1 MALYREGK
9 AAMAA
14 DGTVTGTGTKWQS
27 SLSLIRP
34 GATIMFLSSPIQMAV
49 VNKVVS
55 DTEIKAITTKG
66 AVVASS
72 DYAIMLSDSLTV
84 DGLAQDV
91 AETLRYYQSQET
103 VIADA
108 VEFFKNFDFDSLQNL
123 ANQIKEDSEAAGA
136 SATAAAASET
146 AAKNSETNAKSSET
160 AAKTSETNAKASETA
175 AETARDQVQQI
186 INDAGEQSTLVVLAQ
201 PSGAEKIGMSF
212 GGTLNYAVNWVF
224 PEAFG
229 TEYNESML
237 QAAVDY
243 AVNHGL
249 RLVANNRTF
258 TLNSAVKFPTQLN
271 ADFTGTVI
279 ISGAGITS
287 GSTIKISG
295 PASIAAGQYSGTIHN
310 LTLLRQLVSGHADT
324 ASNVDG
330 ISFGGSD
337 GQSSD
342 MRFYNLQVIG
352 FRDNVRFDGP
362 DTYLNHFIMPRIGI
376 CWRRAIAVYA
386 SVNSNENHGF
396 IGGSVFNANNPSGT
410 AVGVYIDPAAS
421 ATDLYFSGVSI
432 DYCDNSIFQYQST
445 VNCVNCHFENNNNN
459 PHVTLSYTGGKE
471 KPVFVATGG
480 TMGGGPGIVSW
491 TGVPAEQAGGRPWYI
506 YVKFDGQSN
515 VHING
520 MKCGGYLSGQRR
532 NTQLV
537 KVQHNQPG
545 ALNSIVLKP
554 ILDAGNNDSSS
565 RPMRL
570 CDAINAIMIT
580 PLNLNAWTQS
590 YGSGSSGYVFSTD
603 TSVYYDEDSPSSR
616 KYVGT
621 DGTNTTGL
629 YQEIPCSAM
638 SVINVHVEVK
648 VTTLTQGYCALRVDF
663 YDFKGNV
670 ISSSIKSISAVTDW
684 TQVWVY
690 MKVPNGAVK
699 VRIQEYYN
707 AFIGTAYFSNENV
720 WFH

>member
-34 GATIMFLSSPIQMAV
+34 GATIMFLSSPIQIAV

-55 DTEIKAITTKG
+55 DTEIKAITTNG
-66 AVVASS
+66 AVVAST
-72 DYAIMLSDSLTV
+72 DYAILLSDSLTV

-108 VEFFKNFDFDSLQNL
+108 VEFFNDFDFESLQNL
-123 ANQIKEDSEAAGA
+123 ANQIKADSEAAES
-136 SATAAAASET
+136 SATAAAASE
-146 AAKNSETNAKSSET
+146 N
-160 AAKTSETNAKASETA
+160 AAKTSEVA
-175 AETARDQVQQI
+175 AENVRDQVQQI
-186 INDAGEQSTLVVLAQ
+186 INDAGEQSTLVALAQ
-201 PSGAEKIGMSF
+201 PSGAEKIGMPF
-212 GGTLNYAVNWVF
+212 GGKLNYAVNWVF

-229 TEYNESML
+229 TEYNETML

-243 AVNHGL
+243 AVAHGL
-249 RLVANNRTF
+249 LLVANNRTF
-258 TLNSAVKFPTQLN
+258 TLNGAVKFPTQLN

-279 ISGAGITS
+279 ISGPGITS
-287 GSTIKISG
+287 GATIKISG
-295 PASIAAGQYSGTIHN
+295 PASVVAGQHSGTIHN
-310 LTLLRQLVSGHADT
+310 LTLRRQLVSGHADT
-324 ASNVDG
+324 SSNVDG

-342 MRFYNLQVIG
+342 MSFYNLQVIG

-362 DTYLNHFIMPRIGI
+362 DTYLNHFIIPRIGI

-386 SVNSNENHGF
+386 SVNSNENNGF

-421 ATDLYFSGVSI
+421 ATDLYFNRTSI
-432 DYCDNSIFQYQST
+432 DYCDNSIVQYQST

-471 KPVFVATGG
+471 RPVFVGTGG
-480 TMGGGPGIVSW
+480 TMGGGPGVVSW
-491 TGVPAEQAGGRPWYI
+491 TGKPSKPLTPTEQAGGRPCYI

-520 MKCGGYLSGQRR
+520 MKCGGYLAGQRR

-537 KVQHNQPG
+537 KVQYNQPN

-554 ILDAGNNDSSS
+554 ILDAGNADSSS

-570 CDAINAIMIT
+570 CDAINCILVS
-580 PLNLNAWTQS
+580 PYDLNAWTQS
-590 YGSGSSGYVFSTD
+590 YGSGSSAYVFSTD

-621 DGTNTTGL
+621 EGINATGL
-629 YQEIPCSAM
+629 YQEIPCSAL
-638 SVINVHVEVK
+638 SVINVHAEVK

-690 MKVPNGAVK
+690 TKVPNGAVK